1 MHGRPS
7 LTDVQTVPMQ
17 QPTPTPTMT
26 TFVQRIAGPLAT
38 LWWAATVPGVAL
50 AQTAALY
57 DPQPPADSAY
67 VRVLVGSAAGTLE
80 VMVDGKPRVANLAAG
95 EPSDYLV
102 LSAGKHKLS
111 VQAKGKPASADI
123 NLDVVA
129 GRATTVAWTE
139 LLNETKPVLFE
150 DKANGNKL
158 KAVLAVYHLG
168 TKLGPIDIV
177 SADGST
183 RVFAKVAPSATASI
197 AVNPLTID
205 LMATKPDDKT
215 PLGTVAMAMN
225 QGASYSIVVTHGDA
239 GKPSVKSFVNK
250 VERYTGK

>member
-1 MHGRPS
+1 MTSIIQRVS
-7 LTDVQTVPMQ
+7 
-17 QPTPTPTMT
+17 TP
-26 TFVQRIAGPLAT
+26 FFAVLLAT
-38 LWWAATVPGVAL
+38 GATPFAL

-67 VRVLVGSAAGTLE
+67 VRVLVGNTAGAIE
-80 VMVDGKPRVANLAAG
+80 VAVDGKARIANLAAG

-102 LSAGKHKLS
+102 LGAGKHKLT
-111 VQAKGKPASADI
+111 VHAKGKPTMVDV

-129 GRATTVAWTE
+129 GRATTVALPE
-139 LLNETKPVLFE
+139 LLSDAKPVLFE

-158 KAVLAVYHLG
+158 KAVLAVYNLNA
-168 TKLGPIDIV
+168 KLGPIDIL

-183 RVFAKVAPSATASI
+183 RVFAKVAPGATASI

-205 LMATKPDDKT
+205 LIATKPDDKAA
-215 PLGTVAMAMN
+215 LGTVAMAMT
-225 QGASYSIVVTHGDA
+225 QGASYSIVVTASDS
-239 GKPSVKSFVNK
+239 GKPTVKSFANK

>member
-1 MHGRPS
+1 MHGLPS
-7 LTDVQTVPMQ
+7 LTDVQITHMQ
-17 QPTPTPTMT
+17 QPTPIHTMT
-26 TFVQRIAGPLAT
+26 TLSRRILGPLCAG
-38 LWWAATVPGVAL
+38 LLATVSGLAF

-67 VRVLVGSAAGTLE
+67 VRVLVGNATGNIDVA
-80 VMVDGKPRVANLAAG
+80 VDGKPRVTNLPVG

-102 LSAGKHKLS
+102 LSAGKHKLT
-111 VQAKGKPASADI
+111 VQTKGKPVSADI
-123 NLDVVA
+123 SLDVVA
-129 GRATTVAWTE
+129 GRATTVAWAE
-139 LLNETKPVLFE
+139 LQNEAKPVLFE

-158 KAVLAVYHLG
+158 KAVLAVYNLHA
-168 TKLGPIDIV
+168 KLGAIDIL

-183 RVFAKVAPSATASI
+183 RVFSKVAANASASM

-215 PLGTVAMAMN
+215 ALGTVAMAMG
-225 QGASYSIVVTHGDA
+225 QGASYSIVVTAGDA
-239 GKPSVKSFVNK
+239 GKPVVKSFTNK